1 MRWFNS
7 ILVEWFGGN
16 KMSEVVACNIGE
28 YKRHYSGLLP
38 GMRSNKWNYEEK
50 RDKGEAYA

>member
-1 MRWFNS
+1 
-7 ILVEWFGGN
+7 
-16 KMSEVVACNIGE
+16 MSEVVACNIGE